1 MNNKKQIFFSFFL
14 LLIVL
19 ITYSQLI
26 NTFYQ
31 QDEWAF
37 FGHALDSNL
46 ISSIFSQYHFLE
58 IIGGTGRPLATSI
71 TFIFQYFLPFQPMP
85 FLLFAIVMQFLNSML
100 VFQIARK
107 ISHSNFISFIAG
119 VFFATSS
126 VSQQAVTWIAASSSA
141 LPSTFFSLLS
151 ILFYI
156 YFLKKLQRK
165 YLYLSSLSVL
175 VAYFFRESAIFLVIL
190 LPCMYLLYSKKPVS
204 IYRLIKMH
212 GILVLYFSLAIMF
225 RIFSLLFLAS
235 YDNTA
240 GFVTRT
246 EFPVVKLIFNIVL
259 HPYIS
264 FSQFYIPPTYMWQI
278 ADFFGKI
285 NYPRVWS
292 TPLASVATETIGAS
306 MMSFIFSTILL
317 VVLFGVYIYDKK
329 NRKLIIFSLFFTFSS
344 FLPYLFIDK
353 TNAYLDSRYYY
364 FGAIGAGIL
373 FGILLNFLQVVSAK
387 YKIPARLSFL
397 LIGIIAFSYFYLQI
411 TTIQDQ
417 IKQEVVIASE
427 RKSFLAQLDSLQ
439 PTIDKKPIFFITGN
453 TDYYIA
459 NHKVPFQQGM
469 GYTLMVWYY
478 SSGVISK
485 KLINDG
491 FLWDI
496 QSQGYKEINGKG
508 FGYFWDLDSLRKDIN
523 STLINKNHIYSF
535 YYDAHNK
542 RLINISDKVK
552 NEL

>member
-58 IIGGTGRPLATSI
+58 IIGGTGRPLAASI

-85 FLLFAIVMQFLNSML
+85 FLLFAITMQCLNSML
-100 VFQIARK
+100 VFQVVRK
-107 ISHSNFISFIAG
+107 ISRSIFISFATG

-156 YFLKKLQRK
+156 YFLEKMQKK
-165 YLYLSSLSVL
+165 YLYLSSLNVL
-175 VAYFFRESAIFLVIL
+175 VAYFFRESAIVLVIL
-190 LPCMYLLYSKKPVS
+190 LPFMYLLYSRKTIS

-212 GILVLYFSLAIMF
+212 GILVFYFSLAIVF

-240 GFVTRT
+240 GFVTRAGY
-246 EFPVVKLIFNIVL
+246 PIVKLIFNIVL
-259 HPYIS
+259 HPYLS
-264 FSQFYIPPTYMWQI
+264 FSQFYIPPAYMWQV

-285 NYPRVWS
+285 NYPRVWNTS
-292 TPLASVATETIGAS
+292 LAPVVTETIGSS
-306 MMSFIFSTILL
+306 MISFMFSTILL
-317 VVLFGVYIYDKK
+317 VVLAGTYIYDMK

-373 FGILLNFLQVVSAK
+373 FGIVLNFLQIIFAK
-387 YKIPARLSFL
+387 YRIPARLSFL
-397 LIGIIAFSYFYLQI
+397 LIGTIAFLYFYLQVV
-411 TTIQDQ
+411 TIQDQ
-417 IKQEVVIASE
+417 IEQEVAIASE
-427 RKSFLAQLDSLQ
+427 RKSFLAQLDRLQ
-439 PTIDKKPIFFITGN
+439 PTIDEKPIFYITGN

-469 GYTLMVWYY
+469 GYTLMVRYY
-478 SSGVISK
+478 SSGAISK

-508 FGYFWDLDSLRKDIN
+508 FGYFWDLDALRKDIN
-523 STLINKNHIYSF
+523 STSINKNHIYSF
-535 YYDAHNK
+535 YYDVHNK
-542 RLINISDKVK
+542 RLINISDKVRK
-552 NEL
+552 EL